1 MEHKRWMRAREAEHT
16 AARQQGPI
24 THPDHRDWDDGLSE
38 DAKEKDRGFVRNL
51 PELLTAEG
59 LAIVR
64 RPRAST

>member
-1 MEHKRWMRAREAEHT
+1 
-16 AARQQGPI
+16 
-24 THPDHRDWDDGLSE
+24 LSE
-38 DAKEKDRGFVRNL
+38 DAKEKEKDRGFVRNL